1 MSVNNDI
8 IITASAGTGKTY
20 RLVNHYLMAFD
31 ESFRKRERLDVHNV
45 LCITFTK
52 KAARE
57 MKERIVSEI
66 DSRFLTSQD
75 RRWQELRGRMPFSW
89 ISTIHSFCER
99 LLRESALHLSLDPG
113 FEVVTGMDYYTKL
126 TNLVRSYFEE
136 HIDEL
141 GDLLKYTGIDNAMSL
156 LRASLTRHR
165 YEVLSSDPL
174 KLSRVCSNSQNK
186 SLLAQKAHEVY
197 KEHSKRLFQLF
208 RSEFTQ
214 ANELDFDELLLM
226 TRDLLKD
233 HPDVQERYSE
243 RFRYILVDEFQ
254 DTDTLQTEI
263 INLLHVPSKNYRLFV
278 GDPKQSI
285 YAFRGADVSV
295 FNKTQEEFY
304 KSGLLTETLDTNY
317 RSRSELVEFQNALF
331 SLIMPK
337 GVSNEYFRTSYLDRV
352 KAHKEKTTDPS
363 KHVKLLLSDNTDDS
377 DNVAAFV
384 SQLLGKTMVFSS
396 QKGREAAREVQPQDI
411 AILLRKFTR
420 VSSYENSL
428 NALGIPFFTSGSR
441 GFFERSEVNGILS
454 WLEFLADPLDDSAF
468 IRLSMSPAFR
478 LSLDQLFSLKRGY
491 DHFIQAIFDDR
502 YQGPELLKTMLMEH
516 RELKHVTRPG
526 VLVEKF
532 IAESNYMSRL
542 AVLPDADR
550 MTANTLKLVDM
561 IKELE
566 RRKSG
571 LRDLLASFRS
581 TEDFSEEP
589 EAALEA
595 ESSNSIKIMTVHQ
608 SKGLEFP
615 IVIVGDCFWQSKALQ
630 TPFVTFDNNS
640 FAIVPREKKEEPL
653 PQEIEEMKLLENE
666 KQYEEEKRT
675 LYVALTR
682 ARDLLAISLNGLP
695 TDGKPWSK
703 MLKNTLYDPEDMTIS
718 QSVSDYIEII
728 TPDARKLTPGL
739 SAHESITRIDTSL
752 VDPIADPSLGKYISP
767 TRLMAEHP
775 EYFELEEF
783 FEFERNTLKAKRDT
797 TAHGN
802 LAHKILEELG
812 RQRKGLSAATLD
824 EIVESYSVPDAFED
838 TIDEA
843 DRQSVFSKL
852 LALSQHPLIM
862 EIMNSERVFSEISV
876 QRRLE
881 DFILQGVI
889 DKLYSIDS
897 TWRIID
903 FKYANRNLAK
913 EKMHSFQLEFY
924 VYLLKDTL
932 DVERATVIYL
942 KSGETME
949 VHLSDA
955 REFER
960 LLKELIYRRGGVL
973 DET

>member
-20 RLVNHYLMAFD
+20 RLVNHYLAAFD

-57 MKERIVSEI
+57 MKERIVTEI
-66 DSRFLTSQD
+66 DSRFLTSRD

-136 HIDEL
+136 HMDEL
-141 GDLLKYTGIDNAMSL
+141 GDILRFTGIDNAMGL
-156 LRASLTRHR
+156 LRSSLTRHR
-165 YEVLSSDPL
+165 YEILSSGPL
-174 KLSRVCSNSQNK
+174 TLSHASPDSQDRI
-186 SLLAQKAHEVY
+186 SSAQKAHKAY

-233 HPDVQERYSE
+233 HPDVQDRYSQ

-254 DTDTLQTEI
+254 DTDNLQTEI

-295 FNKTQEEFY
+295 FNRTQEEFLE
-304 KSGLLTETLDTNY
+304 SGLVTETLDTNY

-331 SLIMPK
+331 SLIMPR
-337 GVSNEYFRTSYLDRV
+337 GASTDYFRSSYLDRV
-352 KAHKEKTTDPS
+352 KAHKEEKPDPA
-363 KHVKLLLSDNTDDS
+363 KRVKVLLSDNTDDS
-377 DNVAAFV
+377 ENVAAFV
-384 SQLLGKTMVFSS
+384 SELLGRTMAFSS
-396 QKGREAAREVQPQDI
+396 QNGREEEREVQPRDI

-420 VSSYENSL
+420 VSSYESSL

-441 GFFERSEVNGILS
+441 GFFARSEVNGILS

-491 DHFIQAIFDDR
+491 DHFIQAIFDDH
-502 YQGPELLKTMLMEH
+502 YQGPELLKKMLMEH

-532 IAESNYMSRL
+532 IEESNYMSRL

-615 IVIVGDCFWQSKALQ
+615 IVIVGDCFWQSKSLQ

-640 FAIVPREKKEEPL
+640 FAIVPREREEEPL
-653 PQEIEEMKLLENE
+653 PQEIENMKLLESE

-682 ARDLLAISLNGLP
+682 ARDLLAISLNGSP

-703 MLKNTLYDPEDMTIS
+703 MLKNTLYDPDNMTIS
-718 QSVSDYIEII
+718 DNFSDYTEII
-728 TPDARKLTPGL
+728 TPDARKLIPEPAIQETT
-739 SAHESITRIDTSL
+739 TRIDTSL
-752 VDPIADPSLGKYISP
+752 VDPVTDPSLGKYISP

-775 EYFELEEF
+775 DYFEIEEL
-783 FEFERNTLKAKRDT
+783 FELERNTLKARRDT

-812 RQRKGLSAATLD
+812 HRRKGLSAVTLD
-824 EIVESYSVPDAFED
+824 EIIESYSAPNAFED
-838 TIDEA
+838 IIDEA
-843 DRQSVFSKL
+843 DRRDVFSNL
-852 LALSQHPLIM
+852 TGLSHHPVIM
-862 EIMNSERVFSEISV
+862 EVMNSDRVFSETST

-897 TWRIID
+897 AWRILD
-903 FKYANRNLAK
+903 FKYANRNPGK
-913 EKMHSFQLEFY
+913 ERMHRFQLEFY
-924 VYLLKDTL
+924 AYLLKDTL
-932 DVERATVIYL
+932 DIERATVIYL
-942 KSGETME
+942 RSGETME

-955 REFER
+955 GEFER
-960 LLKELIYRRGGVL
+960 LLKELIYGRGGVL